1 MSFLKKDDLQ
11 RLAQIVREVTGNQVQ
26 EKNYS
31 MLESR
36 LRAHSLKLGIASAS
50 EYWKHYS
57 ENESAERE
65 AIQSL
70 MTTHYTFFFREYA
83 HFEILDNW
91 ISTEHKRLKS
101 RFEAT
106 KKPVQIWSAACS
118 RGQEVYSLAM
128 FLEVNLFKKYN
139 IPFEILGTDI
149 DAESV
154 AFAKNGVYPLKEV
167 NTIPQMYLSE
177 YWRKGT
183 GPIKDFAA
191 VHPSL
196 KAKTKFHPLNLLEL
210 KKWSDKT
217 AFDVIFCRNVFI
229 YFSEAHVQQIALD
242 LAARLS
248 DGALMVSG
256 MSEPLRFKE
265 WTMKSI
271 GPSCYLNSKGEATP
285 VQKIQIHPTS
295 AQPAAAARPLPSYS
309 LSPELQK
316 QNQKTAGPKAI
327 AAHSIAPVH
336 TYEETANFVSDKRY
350 RVLCVDDSVTIQL
363 LMKKIFSQDPLCEK
377 VDIAVNGRDA
387 REKLNQAKYNV
398 ITLDIHMPEVNGIEF
413 LEKLYNRKSDPPVI
427 MVSSVNRTDLD
438 LATKSLSLGA
448 FDYVEKPAMNN
459 LQKSADEILTKA
471 RMAIRSSHVE
481 VVSTNTSFD
490 VSIGQKIVIP
500 DASQTLRI
508 AMAAP
513 ANIKSLE
520 FIVKGQRGEY
530 RSPALIV
537 VWRDP
542 SNAINLESELL
553 KWSDRQIVS
562 LRTSTQLLKPNHV
575 YILKSEV
582 VSEVLAKVKAKTA
595 SLQILDANAPDFR
608 MLNSIPSM
616 QVLIDE
622 NIAPHRL
629 QIEKQCG
636 VRVSDVTP
644 ATSFPSLSVEF
655 FANLRKAVA

>member
-1 MSFLKKDDLQ
+1 M
-11 RLAQIVREVTGNQVQ
+11 
-26 EKNYS
+26 
-31 MLESR
+31 
-36 LRAHSLKLGIASAS
+36 
-50 EYWKHYS
+50 
-57 ENESAERE
+57 
-65 AIQSL
+65 
-70 MTTHYTFFFREYA
+70 
-83 HFEILDNW
+83 
-91 ISTEHKRLKS
+91 
-101 RFEAT
+101 
-106 KKPVQIWSAACS
+106 
-118 RGQEVYSLAM
+118 
-128 FLEVNLFKKYN
+128 
-139 IPFEILGTDI
+139 
-149 DAESV
+149 
-154 AFAKNGVYPLKEV
+154 
-167 NTIPQMYLSE
+167 
-177 YWRKGT
+177 
-183 GPIKDFAA
+183 A
-191 VHPSL
+191 V
-196 KAKTKFHPLNLLEL
+196 
-210 KKWSDKT
+210 
-217 AFDVIFCRNVFI
+217 
-229 YFSEAHVQQIALD
+229 
-242 LAARLS
+242 
-248 DGALMVSG
+248 
-256 MSEPLRFKE
+256 
-265 WTMKSI
+265 
-271 GPSCYLNSKGEATP
+271 
-285 VQKIQIHPTS
+285 
-295 AQPAAAARPLPSYS
+295 
-309 LSPELQK
+309 
-316 QNQKTAGPKAI
+316 PKAI
-327 AAHSIAPVH
+327 PAHSITPVH
-336 TYEETANFVSDKRY
+336 AYEATANIVSDKRY

-377 VDIAVNGRDA
+377 VDIAVNGKDA

-413 LEKLYNRKSDPPVI
+413 LEKLYNRKTDPPVI

-471 RMAIRSSHVE
+471 RMAMRSSHVE

-513 ANIKSLE
+513 ENIKSLE

-542 SNAINLESELL
+542 SNAVNLESELL

-562 LRTSTQLLKPNHV
+562 LRTSNQLLKPNHV

-595 SLQILDANAPDFR
+595 SLQILDVNAPDFR